1 MRQRRPSR
9 PNPVAVAIGSAF
21 AIGITILVL
30 PPVIRFIVFLMSGN
44 IWRTLCG
51 VALISLF
58 VGLGLAAVIGF
69 FERGKPSELG
79 GEATARRKGR
89 IWMLVWVF
97 LLATPACLIV
107 ALVASGALED
117 CIQWS
122 RDRINE
128 IRGVQS
134 SS

>member
-1 MRQRRPSR
+1 MRQRRSSR
-9 PNPVAVAIGSAF
+9 PNPVAVVIGSAF
-21 AIGITILVL
+21 AIGIAILVL
-30 PPVIRFIVFLMSGN
+30 PPVIRFVVFLMSGN

-69 FERGKPSELG
+69 FERGQPSETR
-79 GEATARRKGR
+79 GETTPRRKGR
-89 IWMLVWVF
+89 IWMLAWVF
-97 LLATPACLIV
+97 LLVTPVCLIV
-107 ALVASGALED
+107 ALVASGALVD

-122 RDRINE
+122 GDRISE
-128 IRGVQS
+128 IRDAQS